1 MGRMAPSD
9 ATPPEPRWLTLLTRT
24 PAAQVA
30 LFVQQ
35 AAELRKLRAEL
46 ARSRRR
52 ECNEACD
59 AIGDEKERLAGE
71 LEDARVGLVNLG
83 DRVKDWR
90 RLATQHHD
98 DGMRSYE
105 AWQSARRGRRTRT
118 DERDAWQALY
128 EAGEDA
134 VQLRALTDR
143 VDALSGVLSDVL
155 ERFHPET
162 LANGFECVRSESVGV
177 ETAKKWRDILAAQTK
192 E

>member
-1 MGRMAPSD
+1 MNEAPR
-9 ATPPEPRWLTLLTRT
+9 PPIPRPRREQPPTA
-24 PAAQVA
+24 AAQVA
-30 LFVQQ
+30 LFAEQ
-35 AAELRKLRAEL
+35 AAELRRLRTEL
-46 ARSRRR
+46 ERSRRR
-52 ECNEACD
+52 ECNAACD
-59 AIGDEKERLAGE
+59 EVGYERDRLAGE
-71 LEDARVGLVNLG
+71 LEDARVGLVTLG
-83 DRVKDWR
+83 QDVNHWADLSR
-90 RLATQHHD
+90 RHQ
-98 DGMRSYE
+98 RSSLRYFA
-105 AWQSARRGRRTRT
+105 AWKSARRRSRART